1 MGENEMTE
9 VTNQDNA
16 NINATNQ
23 GADTSKE
30 QQDIK
35 DKSFTQADIDK
46 AISERLKRE
55 KDASEKRIAETLR
68 KEREEWERQSKLSEE
83 QRAEEQRKQMESELS
98 EKERNLALRENRAD
112 ARELLIERGIDS
124 TLVDFVVDVDADK
137 TKDNVNQLEKAYAQA
152 VKAGVD
158 KALAGTT
165 PKDTSVTKPQA
176 DEKLSTKDLLFGKKK
191 L

>member
-1 MGENEMTE
+1 MTDQ
-9 VTNQDNA
+9 TNQEASVD
-16 NINATNQ
+16 ATNQ
-23 GADTSKE
+23 EADTSK
-30 QQDIK
+30 DTK
-35 DKSFTQADIDK
+35 DKTFTQEDIDK

-55 KDASEKRIAETLR
+55 KDASEKRIAETLK

-137 TKDNVNQLEKAYAQA
+137 TKDNVTQLEKAYAQA

-165 PKDTSVTKPQA
+165 PKDTTSEQRVETQQYGN
-176 DEKLSTKDLLFGKKK
+176 TTVI
-191 L
+191 

>member
-1 MGENEMTE
+1 MTE
-9 VTNQDNA
+9 LTPTPPAPTPNPDNVPPVES
-16 NINATNQ
+16 TP
-23 GADTSKE
+23 D
-30 QQDIK
+30 

-124 TLVDFVVDVDADK
+124 TLVDFVVDVDAEK

-165 PKDTSVTKPQA
+165 PKDTSSEQRVETQQYGN
-176 DEKLSTKDLLFGKKK
+176 TTVI
-191 L
+191 

>member
-1 MGENEMTE
+1 MTE
-9 VTNQDNA
+9 VTPTPPAPTPNPDDVPPV
-16 NINATNQ
+16 
-23 GADTSKE
+23 GDTPE
-30 QQDIK
+30 PD

-55 KDASEKRIAETLR
+55 KDASEKRIAETLK
-68 KEREEWERQSKLSEE
+68 KERSEWERQSKLSEE
-83 QRAEEQRKQMESELS
+83 QRAEEQRKAMESELS

-165 PKDTSVTKPQA
+165 PKDPASEQRVETQQYGNTTVI
-176 DEKLSTKDLLFGKKK
+176 
-191 L
+191 

>member
-1 MGENEMTE
+1 MTDQ
-9 VTNQDNA
+9 TNQEANA
-16 NINATNQ
+16 EAINQKAE
-23 GADTSKE
+23 TSE
-30 QQDIK
+30 QTK

-165 PKDTSVTKPQA
+165 PKDPSSEQRVETQQYGNTTVI
-176 DEKLSTKDLLFGKKK
+176 
-191 L
+191 

>member
-1 MGENEMTE
+1 MTDQ
-9 VTNQDNA
+9 TNQEA
-16 NINATNQ
+16 NVDATNQ
-23 GADTSKE
+23 EADTSAE
-30 QQDIK
+30 QQDTK

-55 KDASEKRIAETLR
+55 KDASEKRIAETLK

-83 QRAEEQRKQMESELS
+83 QRAEEQRKAMESELS

-137 TKDNVNQLEKAYAQA
+137 TKDNVTQLEKAYAAA
-152 VKAGVD
+152 VKQGVD
-158 KALAGTT
+158 KSLAGTT
-165 PKDTSVTKPQA
+165 PKDTTVTRDDTPKYS
-176 DEKLSTKDLLFGKKK
+176 DTTIL
-191 L
+191 

>member
-1 MGENEMTE
+1 MTE

-23 GADTSKE
+23 EADISKE
-30 QQDIK
+30 EVK
-35 DKSFTQADIDK
+35 TFTQADIDK

-83 QRAEEQRKQMESELS
+83 QRAEEQRKAMESELS

-165 PKDTSVTKPQA
+165 PKDTSATKPQT

>member
-1 MGENEMTE
+1 MTE
-9 VTNQDNA
+9 VTNQEA
-16 NINATNQ
+16 NVDATNKE
-23 GADTSKE
+23 ADTSKE
-30 QQDIK
+30 QTT

-55 KDASEKRIAETLR
+55 KDASEKRIAETLK

-83 QRAEEQRKQMESELS
+83 QRAEEARKQMESELS

-165 PKDTSVTKPQA
+165 PKDTSSEQRVETQQYGN
-176 DEKLSTKDLLFGKKK
+176 TTVI
-191 L
+191 

>member
-1 MGENEMTE
+1 MTE
-9 VTNQDNA
+9 LTPTPPAPTPNPDNVPPVES
-16 NINATNQ
+16 TP
-23 GADTSKE
+23 D
-30 QQDIK
+30 

-165 PKDTSVTKPQA
+165 PKDTSSEQRVETQQYGN
-176 DEKLSTKDLLFGKKK
+176 TTVI
-191 L
+191 

>member
-1 MGENEMTE
+1 MTDQ
-9 VTNQDNA
+9 TNQEASVD
-16 NINATNQ
+16 ATNQ
-23 GADTSKE
+23 EADTSK
-30 QQDIK
+30 DTK
-35 DKSFTQADIDK
+35 DKSFTQEDIDK

-55 KDASEKRIAETLR
+55 KDASEKRIAETLK

-137 TKDNVNQLEKAYAQA
+137 TKDNVTQLEKAYAQA

-165 PKDTSVTKPQA
+165 PKDSSSEQRVETQQYGNTTVI
-176 DEKLSTKDLLFGKKK
+176 
-191 L
+191 

>member
-1 MGENEMTE
+1 MTE

-30 QQDIK
+30 QTTN
-35 DKSFTQADIDK
+35 KSFTQADIDK

-55 KDASEKRIAETLR
+55 KDASEKRIAETLK

-165 PKDTSVTKPQA
+165 PKDTSSEQRVETQQYGN
-176 DEKLSTKDLLFGKKK
+176 TTVI
-191 L
+191 

>member
-1 MGENEMTE
+1 MTDQ
-9 VTNQDNA
+9 TNQEASVD
-16 NINATNQ
+16 ATNQ
-23 GADTSKE
+23 EADTSK
-30 QQDIK
+30 DTK
-35 DKSFTQADIDK
+35 DKTFTQADIDK

-55 KDASEKRIAETLR
+55 KEASEKRIAETLR

-112 ARELLIERGIDS
+112 ARELLVERGIDS
-124 TLVDFVVDVDADK
+124 SLVDFVVDVDADK

-165 PKDTSVTKPQA
+165 PKDTAATQRDDTPKYSGTTVI
-176 DEKLSTKDLLFGKKK
+176 
-191 L
+191 

>member
-1 MGENEMTE
+1 MTE

-165 PKDTSVTKPQA
+165 PKDTSMTKPQT

>member
-1 MGENEMTE
+1 MTE
-9 VTNQDNA
+9 VTNQEA
-16 NINATNQ
+16 NVDATNKE
-23 GADTSKE
+23 ADTSTKTE
-30 QQDIK
+30 QTT

-55 KDASEKRIAETLR
+55 KDASEKRIAETLK

-137 TKDNVNQLEKAYAQA
+137 TKDNVTQLEKAYAQA

-165 PKDTSVTKPQA
+165 PKDSSSEQRVETQQYGNTTVI
-176 DEKLSTKDLLFGKKK
+176 
-191 L
+191 

>member
-1 MGENEMTE
+1 MTE
-9 VTNQDNA
+9 VTSQEA
-16 NINATNQ
+16 NVEATNKE
-23 GADTSKE
+23 ADTSTKTE
-30 QQDIK
+30 QIT

-124 TLVDFVVDVDADK
+124 ILVEFVVDVDADK

-165 PKDTSVTKPQA
+165 PKDTTVMRDDTPKYSGTTVI
-176 DEKLSTKDLLFGKKK
+176 
-191 L
+191 

>member
-1 MGENEMTE
+1 MTE
-9 VTNQDNA
+9 VTSQEA
-16 NINATNQ
+16 NVEATNKE
-23 GADTSKE
+23 ADTSTKTE
-30 QQDIK
+30 QIT

-165 PKDTSVTKPQA
+165 PKDTTVMRDDTPKYSGTTVI
-176 DEKLSTKDLLFGKKK
+176 
-191 L
+191 

>member
-1 MGENEMTE
+1 MTE
-9 VTNQDNA
+9 TTNQDTNA
-16 NINATNQ
+16 NVDATSQ
-23 GADTSKE
+23 DVDTSKSQE
-30 QQDIK
+30 QEVK
-35 DKSFTQADIDK
+35 TFTQDDFNKSLGEA
-46 AISERLKRE
+46 LKE
-55 KDASEKRIAETLR
+55 KEAKLEKKLAE
-68 KEREEWERQSKLSEE
+68 KIKQEREDWERQSKLTAE
-83 QRAEEQRKQMESELS
+83 QKAEEERKKLHDELS

-165 PKDTSVTKPQA
+165 PKDPTVTPVDTPKY
-176 DEKLSTKDLLFGKKK
+176 SGTTVI
-191 L
+191 

>member
-1 MGENEMTE
+1 MTE
-9 VTNQDNA
+9 VTNQEA
-16 NINATNQ
+16 NVDATNKE
-23 GADTSKE
+23 ADTSKE
-30 QQDIK
+30 QTT

-165 PKDTSVTKPQA
+165 PKDSSSEQRVETQQYSNTTVI
-176 DEKLSTKDLLFGKKK
+176 
-191 L
+191 

>member
-1 MGENEMTE
+1 MTDQ
-9 VTNQDNA
+9 TNQEA
-16 NINATNQ
+16 NTEATNQ

-30 QQDIK
+30 QTT

-55 KDASEKRIAETLR
+55 KEASEKRIAETLR

-124 TLVDFVVDVDADK
+124 SLVDFVVDVDADK
-137 TKDNVNQLEKAYAQA
+137 TKENVTQLEKAYAAA

-165 PKDTSVTKPQA
+165 PKDTTVTAVDTPKYGN
-176 DEKLSTKDLLFGKKK
+176 TTVI
-191 L
+191 

>member
-1 MGENEMTE
+1 MTE
-9 VTNQDNA
+9 VTNQEA
-16 NINATNQ
+16 NTEATNQ
-23 GADTSKE
+23 EADTSTDTE
-30 QQDIK
+30 QTT

-165 PKDTSVTKPQA
+165 PKDTASEQRVETQQYGN
-176 DEKLSTKDLLFGKKK
+176 TTVI
-191 L
+191 

>member
-1 MGENEMTE
+1 MTE
-9 VTNQDNA
+9 VTNQKA
-16 NINATNQ
+16 NVDATSQ
-23 GADTSKE
+23 DVDTSTKTE
-30 QQDIK
+30 QTT

-83 QRAEEQRKQMESELS
+83 QRAEEQRKAMESELS

-165 PKDTSVTKPQA
+165 PKDTSSEQRVETQQYGN
-176 DEKLSTKDLLFGKKK
+176 TTVI
-191 L
+191 

>member
-1 MGENEMTE
+1 MTE
-9 VTNQDNA
+9 VTNKEA
-16 NINATNQ
+16 NTEATNQ
-23 GADTSKE
+23 EADTSTKTE
-30 QQDIK
+30 QAT

-55 KDASEKRIAETLR
+55 KDASEKRIAETLK

-83 QRAEEQRKQMESELS
+83 QRAEEQRKAMESELS

-165 PKDTSVTKPQA
+165 PKDTSVTKPQT
-176 DEKLSTKDLLFGKKK
+176 DEKLSTKDLLFGKRK
-191 L
+191 

>member
-1 MGENEMTE
+1 MTE
-9 VTNQDNA
+9 VTNPTPPAPTPNPDNVPPVGG
-16 NINATNQ
+16 TP
-23 GADTSKE
+23 D
-30 QQDIK
+30 

-137 TKDNVNQLEKAYAQA
+137 TKENISLLEKAYAQA

-165 PKDTSVTKPQA
+165 PKDPMSEQRVETQQYGNTTVI
-176 DEKLSTKDLLFGKKK
+176 
-191 L
+191 

>member
-1 MGENEMTE
+1 MTDQ
-9 VTNQDNA
+9 TNQEA
-16 NINATNQ
+16 NTEAINQ
-23 GADTSKE
+23 EADTSTKTE
-30 QQDIK
+30 QTT

-165 PKDTSVTKPQA
+165 PKDTTVMRDDTPKYSGTTVI
-176 DEKLSTKDLLFGKKK
+176 
-191 L
+191 

>member
-1 MGENEMTE
+1 MTE

-16 NINATNQ
+16 NIDATNKDV
-23 GADTSKE
+23 DTSKE
-30 QQDIK
+30 EVK
-35 DKSFTQADIDK
+35 TFTQADIDK

-55 KDASEKRIAETLR
+55 KEASEKRIAETLK

-83 QRAEEQRKQMESELS
+83 QRAEEARKQMESELS

-137 TKDNVNQLEKAYAQA
+137 TKENISLLEKAYAQA

-165 PKDTSVTKPQA
+165 PKDTTVTTVDTPKY
-176 DEKLSTKDLLFGKKK
+176 SGTTVI
-191 L
+191 

>member
-1 MGENEMTE
+1 MTDQ
-9 VTNQDNA
+9 TNQEA
-16 NINATNQ
+16 NTEAINQ
-23 GADTSKE
+23 EADTSTETE
-30 QQDIK
+30 QTT

-55 KDASEKRIAETLR
+55 KEASEKRIAETLR

-165 PKDTSVTKPQA
+165 PKDPASEQRVETQQYGNTTVI
-176 DEKLSTKDLLFGKKK
+176 
-191 L
+191 

>member
-1 MGENEMTE
+1 MTDQ
-9 VTNQDNA
+9 TNQEA
-16 NINATNQ
+16 NVDATNQ
-23 GADTSKE
+23 EAETSKE
-30 QQDIK
+30 QTT

-55 KDASEKRIAETLR
+55 KEASEKRIAETLR

-83 QRAEEQRKQMESELS
+83 QRAEEARKQMESELS

-137 TKDNVNQLEKAYAQA
+137 TKENISLLEKAYAQA

-165 PKDTSVTKPQA
+165 PKDTSSEQRVETQQYGN
-176 DEKLSTKDLLFGKKK
+176 TTVI
-191 L
+191 

>member
-1 MGENEMTE
+1 MTDQ
-9 VTNQDNA
+9 TNQEA
-16 NINATNQ
+16 NVDATSQ
-23 GADTSKE
+23 DVDTSTG
-30 QQDIK
+30 QTT

-137 TKDNVNQLEKAYAQA
+137 TKENVNQLEKAYAQA

-165 PKDTSVTKPQA
+165 PKDTSSEQRDDTPKYSGTTV
-176 DEKLSTKDLLFGKKK
+176 L
-191 L
+191 

>member
-55 KDASEKRIAETLR
+55 KDANEKRIAETLR

>member
-1 MGENEMTE
+1 MTDQ
-9 VTNQDNA
+9 TNQDNA
-16 NINATNQ
+16 NINATSQ
-23 GADTSKE
+23 DVDTSKE
-30 QQDIK
+30 QTT

-55 KDASEKRIAETLR
+55 KEASEKRIAETLK

-83 QRAEEQRKQMESELS
+83 QRAEEARKQMESELS

-112 ARELLIERGIDS
+112 ARELLIEKGIDS
-124 TLVDFVVDVDADK
+124 VLVDFVVDVDADK
-137 TKDNVNQLEKAYAQA
+137 TKENINLLEKAYAQA

-165 PKDTSVTKPQA
+165 PKDTSSEQRVETQQYGN
-176 DEKLSTKDLLFGKKK
+176 TTVI
-191 L
+191 

>member
-1 MGENEMTE
+1 MTDQ
-9 VTNQDNA
+9 TNQDNA
-16 NINATNQ
+16 NINATSQ
-23 GADTSKE
+23 DVDTSKE
-30 QQDIK
+30 QTT

-55 KDASEKRIAETLR
+55 KEASEKRIAETLK

-83 QRAEEQRKQMESELS
+83 QRAEEARKQMESELS

-137 TKDNVNQLEKAYAQA
+137 TKENISLLEKAYAQA

-165 PKDTSVTKPQA
+165 PKDTTSEQRVETQQYGN
-176 DEKLSTKDLLFGKKK
+176 TTVI
-191 L
+191 

>member
-1 MGENEMTE
+1 MTE
-9 VTNQDNA
+9 VTNQEAKVD
-16 NINATNQ
+16 ATSQ
-23 GADTSKE
+23 DVDTSKE
-30 QQDIK
+30 QTT

-55 KDASEKRIAETLR
+55 KEASEKRIAETLR

-83 QRAEEQRKQMESELS
+83 QRAEEARKQMESELS

-137 TKDNVNQLEKAYAQA
+137 TKENINLLEKAYAQA

-165 PKDTSVTKPQA
+165 PKDTTVTAVDTPKY
-176 DEKLSTKDLLFGKKK
+176 SGTTVI
-191 L
+191 

>member
-1 MGENEMTE
+1 MTDQ
-9 VTNQDNA
+9 TNQDNA

-23 GADTSKE
+23 EADTSKE

-165 PKDTSVTKPQA
+165 PKDTTVMRDDTPKYSGTTVI
-176 DEKLSTKDLLFGKKK
+176 
-191 L
+191 

>member
-1 MGENEMTE
+1 MTDQ
-9 VTNQDNA
+9 TNQEA
-16 NINATNQ
+16 NVDATAQ
-23 GADTSKE
+23 EAETSAE
-30 QQDIK
+30 QTK

-55 KDASEKRIAETLR
+55 KEASEKRIAETLK

-137 TKDNVNQLEKAYAQA
+137 TKENINLLEKAYAQA

-165 PKDTSVTKPQA
+165 PKDTTVTAVDTPKY
-176 DEKLSTKDLLFGKKK
+176 SGTTVI
-191 L
+191 